1 MAEPTLIQSK
11 TSLPIADIAVRD
23 RLRPAGDAGVAAMV
37 SSIREIGQITSPVNV
52 RQVRRGGE
60 IRYELIDGAHR
71 IAAALELGWTE
82 VPVRVFEC
90 NDDQARIMEIDAN
103 LAGAE
108 LTALDT
114 AVFLATRKAVYE
126 RLHPETKAG
135 VAGGRARQGLANDMM
150 SFAETTAEKF
160 GLSKRHIERMTAA
173 GARLGPDE
181 IRQLRLAPRAVTL
194 ADLQEISKIGEAPE
208 RYEVVRLLAT
218 GEAKGAAAARKAY
231 RHRENP
237 PAQVA
242 PVDQEYLAIKSA
254 WVRARKEAKRR
265 FVNDLYAE
273 LAALIADDD
282 QASDDRER
290 EHR

>member
-1 MAEPTLIQSK
+1 MAEPTLIQTK
-11 TSLPIADIAVRD
+11 TSLPIEQIGVRD

-71 IAAALELGWTE
+71 IVAALELGWTE

-90 NDDQARIMEIDAN
+90 NDDQARIMEIDGN

-126 RLHPETKAG
+126 RQHPETRAG
-135 VAGGRARQGLANDMM
+135 TAGARAKHGLANELS

-160 GLSKRHIERMTAA
+160 GMTVRQVQKIVAA
-173 GARLGPDE
+173 GSRLGPDE

-231 RHRENP
+231 RHREHP
-237 PAQVA
+237 PVQVA

-273 LAALIADDD
+273 LAELIAEDD
-282 QASDDRER
+282 QSSDDRKR
-290 EHR
+290 ELR